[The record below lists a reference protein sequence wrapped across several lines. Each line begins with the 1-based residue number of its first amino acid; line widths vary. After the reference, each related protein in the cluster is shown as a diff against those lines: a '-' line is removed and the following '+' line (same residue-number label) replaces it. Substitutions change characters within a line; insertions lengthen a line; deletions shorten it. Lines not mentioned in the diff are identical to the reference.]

1 MSAEATPG
9 TRARFSSGA
18 AEAWTAASRFA
29 VVALM
34 LLVIFIVTHYHP
46 ISSADFMATVCKA
59 VGIDYTK
66 EYIARGGRP
75 MHKVDKGAKPVEQVF

>member
-34 LLVIFIVTHYHP
+34 LLVIFIVT
-46 ISSADFMATVCKA
+46 A
-59 VGIDYTK
+59 GILIRVINRLWT
-66 EYIARGGRP
+66 
-75 MHKVDKGAKPVEQVF
+75 